1 MKKGFWLKLWLT
13 CQILAAGTFYA
24 GGKIVALVLG
34 SAALFDRLDG
44 LPAVEGGDGGE
55 RKGALKRGV
64 PWEEAVGLIRVMAV
78 IVAVLLF
85 FWGGALV
92 INLAP
97 RDRGDADKP
106 AESVAGV
113 YTYEYPIRE
122 GDVPGLIA
130 EDCGAR
136 GKKAR
141 DDMVRTMAE
150 LNESN
155 TLPSPGQSILV
166 PSDWRCERLREPA
179 QSAGK

>member
-1 MKKGFWLKLWLT
+1 MKKSFWRKMWLT

-24 GGKIVALVLG
+24 GGKIMALVLG
-34 SAALFDRLDG
+34 SAMLFDRFDAW
-44 LPAVEGGDGGE
+44 PAAEEGDGGE
-55 RKGALKRGV
+55 RKGALEGGV
-64 PWEEAVGLIRVMAV
+64 PWKEAVGLTRVMAV
-78 IVAVLLF
+78 IVAVLVV
-85 FWGGALV
+85 GGALV

-97 RDRGDADKP
+97 RDRGDAGNP
-106 AESVAGV
+106 MESVAGV
-113 YTYEYPIRE
+113 YTYKYPIRE

-141 DDMVRTMAE
+141 DAMVEAMEE
-150 LNESN
+150 LNGSD

-179 QSAGK
+179 RSAGK